1 MILPDISEG
10 EKKKALTNYNRTS
23 SSGDVRGYQ
32 FVKVV
37 HEMSLVT

>member
-10 EKKKALTNYNRTS
+10 EKKALTNYNRTS